1 MVDDQ
6 SPHSLVDR
14 LEDSKVIVGSYVFAA
29 TLVVVVNVRE
39 LILVRWS
46 LLNFHRVF
54 LGGFQMSLERAPLLT
69 KGSFALYYGGEN
81 IIDQLSSESPG
92 DKDFL

>member
-1 MVDDQ
+1 M
-6 SPHSLVDR
+6 
-14 LEDSKVIVGSYVFAA
+14 IVGSYVFAA

-39 LILVRWS
+39 LILVCLS